1 MLHLIA
7 QATLDLG
14 GQSFQPPTKAFAP
27 VEGATGAAAV
37 GAPIVEFISN
47 FLGFITGLAGIMF
60 LIYLIFAGLSW
71 VSSGGDKGKVEA
83 ARNQMTQAA
92 LGLVVVIAAYSI
104 AGVVGRVLGL
114 DILNPVS
121 VIESIIP
128 KTGP

>member
-1 MLHLIA
+1 MISPNLLA
-7 QATLDLG
+7 AELDLG
-14 GQSFQPPTKAFAP
+14 DLKPPTQAFAP
-27 VEGATGAAAV
+27 VAGETGVAAV
-37 GAPIVEFISN
+37 GGPIASFISN

-104 AGVVGRVLGL
+104 AGVVGKVLGL
-114 DILNPVS
+114 DILNPVN
-121 VIESIIP
+121 VIQTIIP
-128 KTGP
+128 KI